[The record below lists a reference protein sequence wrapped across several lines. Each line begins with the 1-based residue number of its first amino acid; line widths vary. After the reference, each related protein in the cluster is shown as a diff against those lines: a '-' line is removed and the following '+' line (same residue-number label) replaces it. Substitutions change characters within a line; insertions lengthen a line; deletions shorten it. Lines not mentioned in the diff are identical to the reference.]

1 MYNGRH
7 YIRYVMSQ
15 TKINLRKKNNNLF
28 NLNRNSGNKGSGTN
42 GNVSKSG
49 DVLDLI
55 TSILSVV
62 DM

>member
-15 TKINLRKKNNNLF
+15 TKINLRKKNNLF